1 MVSDFTHRLSEQM
14 LKKRLHETGLLASV
28 DDASQTLTVRRMI
41 SGSSTGV
48 LHFLRI
54 IILPEVPDGDEDAE

>member
-1 MVSDFTHRLSEQM
+1 
-14 LKKRLHETGLLASV
+14 
-28 DDASQTLTVRRMI
+28 MI

-54 IILPEVPDGDEDAE
+54 IILPEVPDGDEDAEWDRRLVGCVVGFDVGKSGQPDNARSWNISNL